1 LKKGIVMDIN
11 REYIVVLTPDG
22 EFAKAKREKATY
34 ELGEEVPV
42 KLYSSR
48 KQQNQQR
55 QHSKWRRM
63 AFTSLVIAAALL
75 LFFIPFGQNKQ
86 EVFAYVSIDIN
97 PSIEIGVNP
106 SYEVISLTGYNEE
119 GKEIIAKLKKKWKYE
134 SFKKVANR
142 ILEKSKEEGYLHKDK
157 EILVTTSYRD
167 DTSEE
172 KENFSKVVKDSTK
185 TWRESEYKFVQK
197 DCSFKKRNEAQK
209 KGLSAGKY
217 IEEKDPEKDPKDQQL
232 EDNDDVLTEET
243 EEDEKIEKEESK
255 EEETDVEEE
264 PTSSEE
270 DVEKDEQETKPEE
283 TEQDSKQETEEDE
296 EEKETEKD
304 EDNAQPTKPNENQ
317 SEANNEEVPEVPNST
332 PEDENQ
338 KPAEPSKQQGKD
350 EQTVPPHSGSK
361 GPPPHAENEN
371 SNQNEETEEE

>member
-1 LKKGIVMDIN
+1 MKKGIVMDIN

-48 KQQNQQR
+48 KWQNQQR
-55 QHSKWRRM
+55 QRSKWRRT

-106 SYEVISLTGYNEE
+106 SYEVISLTGYNKE
-119 GKEIIAKLKKKWKYE
+119 GKEIIAKLKRKWKYE
-134 SFKKVANR
+134 SFKMVANR
-142 ILEKSKEEGYLHKDK
+142 ILKKSEEEGYLHKNK
-157 EILVTTSYRD
+157 EIIVTTSYRD
-167 DTSEE
+167 EASKE
-172 KENFSKVVKDSTK
+172 KEDFSKVVKDSTK

-217 IEEKDPEKDPKDQQL
+217 IEEKDPEKDLKDQKL
-232 EDNDDVLTEET
+232 EEDDQVSTEET
-243 EEDEKIEKEESK
+243 EEDEKT
-255 EEETDVEEE
+255 EEENVEEENDVEEE
-264 PTSSEE
+264 PTSSEEGE

-283 TEQDSKQETEEDE
+283 TEQDSNQETDEDE
-296 EEKETEKD
+296 EEKETD

-317 SEANNEEVPEVPNST
+317 SEANNEEEPEVPHST

-338 KPAEPSKQQGKD
+338 KPAVPSKQQGKED
-350 EQTVPPHSGSK
+350 QTVPPHAGSK
-361 GPPPHAENEN
+361 GPPPHAENEHN
-371 SNQNEETEEE
+371 NQTEETEEE

>member
-1 LKKGIVMDIN
+1 MDIN

-48 KQQNQQR
+48 KWQNQQKQR
-55 QHSKWRRM
+55 SKWRRM

-106 SYEVISLTGYNEE
+106 SYEVISLTGYNKE
-119 GKEIIAKLKKKWKYE
+119 GKEIIAKLKRKWKYE

-142 ILEKSKEEGYLHKDK
+142 ILEKSEEEGYLHKNK
-157 EILVTTSYRD
+157 EIVVTTSYRD
-167 DTSEE
+167 EASKE
-172 KENFSKVVKDSTK
+172 KEDFSKVVKDSTK
-185 TWRESEYKFVQK
+185 TWRESKYKFVQK
-197 DCSFKKRNEAQK
+197 DCSFKKRKEAQK

-232 EDNDDVLTEET
+232 EDDDQVSTEET
-243 EEDEKIEKEESK
+243 EEDEEIEKEESK

-283 TEQDSKQETEEDE
+283 TEQDSKQETDEDE
-296 EEKETEKD
+296 EETETD

-317 SEANNEEVPEVPNST
+317 SEANNEEEPEVPHST

-338 KPAEPSKQQGKD
+338 KPVVPSKQQEKD

-371 SNQNEETEEE
+371 SNQTEETEEE

>member
-1 LKKGIVMDIN
+1 MDIN

-48 KQQNQQR
+48 KRQNQHR

-167 DTSEE
+167 ETSKE

-270 DVEKDEQETKPEE
+270 DVEKEEQETKPEE

-296 EEKETEKD
+296 KEKEKE

-317 SEANNEEVPEVPNST
+317 SEANNEENPEVPNLT

-361 GPPPHAENEN
+361 GPPPHAENEH

>member
-1 LKKGIVMDIN
+1 MKKGIVMDIN

-48 KQQNQQR
+48 KWQNQKRQR
-55 QHSKWRRM
+55 SKWRRM

-106 SYEVISLTGYNEE
+106 SYEVISLTGYNKE
-119 GKEIIAKLKKKWKYE
+119 GKEIIAKLKRKWKYE
-134 SFKKVANR
+134 SFEKVANR
-142 ILEKSKEEGYLHKDK
+142 ILEKSEEEGYLHKNK
-157 EILVTTSYRD
+157 EIIVTTSYRD
-167 DTSEE
+167 EAS
-172 KENFSKVVKDSTK
+172 KEREDFSKVVKDSTK

-217 IEEKDPEKDPKDQQL
+217 IEEKDPEKDPKDQKL
-232 EDNDDVLTEET
+232 EEDDQVSTEET
-243 EEDEKIEKEESK
+243 EEDEKT
-255 EEETDVEEE
+255 EEENVEEENDVEEE

-270 DVEKDEQETKPEE
+270 DKDVEKDEQETKPEE
-283 TEQDSKQETEEDE
+283 TEQDSNQETDEDE
-296 EEKETEKD
+296 EEKETE

-317 SEANNEEVPEVPNST
+317 SEANNEEEPEVPHST
-332 PEDENQ
+332 QEDENQ
-338 KPAEPSKQQGKD
+338 KPAVPSKQQGKD
-350 EQTVPPHSGSK
+350 DQTVPPHAGSK
-361 GPPPHAENEN
+361 GPPPHAENEHN
-371 SNQNEETEEE
+371 NQTEETEEE